1 MVTRIAEHNEIE
13 VPSVG
18 DRPSRMMRQRDL
30 GEILEPRARELMELL
45 RDNLRHAGVLDMLGG
60 GIVLTGGE
68 RDSSASPKAAR
79 TYCGVPRASAFPW
92 AWRSFRWIAGAR
104 ICGCNWNGFL
114 HPASARAE
122 EQGRCRIRRTTA
134 GALCPWIHELEV
146 QVSKFQSFKVK
157 NNSIDNSKPAVR

>member
-60 GIVLTGGE
+60 GIVLTGG
-68 RDSSASPKAAR
+68 
-79 TYCGVPRASAFPW
+79 
-92 AWRSFRWIAGAR
+92 GAR
-104 ICGCNWNGFL
+104 LLSLTESCEDILRRPARIGLPMGMAQLPVGLQEPEFAAAIGMVSYTQRARVLKSREDAGFG
-114 HPASARAE
+114 ARL
-122 EQGRCRIRRTTA
+122 R
-134 GALCPWIHELEV
+134 ALFALGYT
-146 QVSKFQSFKVK
+146 S
-157 NNSIDNSKPAVR
+157 